1 MNFNSL
7 IERDNKIINME
18 QQLFAQ
24 LNKISTELNLEP
36 TKKQNPASNVTFVS
50 VEDALK
56 ELKELGVES

>member
-1 MNFNSL
+1 
-7 IERDNKIINME
+7 ME

>member
-7 IERDNKIINME
+7 IERDNKIVNME

-24 LNKISTELNLEP
+24 LNKISTELNLQP